1 MKDTSREGRV
11 RRPTIADV
19 ARRAGVSKGLV
30 SFALNDRPGVNVATR
45 DRILSVAAEMG
56 WSPDVRARS
65 LSTNR
70 SFALGLVLQRDTAI
84 VAGDPFFPAFIA
96 GVERELSPAGQA
108 LVLASVPPGPRA
120 ADTYRKLAS
129 ERRVDGVFISD
140 LRAKDERLALVHS
153 LGLAA
158 VTLGH
163 PDIESPFP
171 SVTVDDVDGMI
182 ATVDHLAELG
192 HRRIAHVAGSSEML
206 HARRRRDAF
215 ESACTKHGVE
225 CRVVETDFSARQ
237 GAEATTALVAVAATR
252 PTAITYSNDQMALA
266 GIAVAQRM
274 GLSVPGDL
282 SMAGFDDSDIAR
294 YVYPS
299 LTSVATDVV
308 EWGAAAARALLAVI
322 AGIGVDD
329 TELAPARLVVRE
341 STGPA
346 PSSRSSH
353 PHPVLP
359 ALADL
364 ADPEPRVG

>member
-1 MKDTSREGRV
+1 MTETPHAGRQ

-19 ARRAGVSKGLV
+19 AERAGVSKGLV

-45 DRILSVAAEMG
+45 ERILTIAAEMG
-56 WSPDVRARS
+56 WSPDLRARS

-96 GVERELSPAGQA
+96 GVERELSAAGQA
-108 LVLASVPPGPRA
+108 LVLASVPPGPRE

-129 ERRVDGVFISD
+129 ERRVDGVFLAD
-140 LRAKDERLALVHS
+140 LRAADERPALVAS

-163 PDIESPFP
+163 ADIDSPFP
-171 SVTVDDVDGMI
+171 AVTVDDVDGMI
-182 ATVDHLAELG
+182 ATVDHLADLG
-192 HRRIAHVAGSSEML
+192 HRSLAHVAGSSFML
-206 HARRRRDAF
+206 HARRRGDAF
-215 ESACTKHGVE
+215 MAACARRGVE
-225 CRVVETDFSARQ
+225 GRVAQTDFSARR
-237 GAEATTALVAVAATR
+237 GAEATSELIEDAATR

-266 GIAVAQRM
+266 GIAVAQRRGM
-274 GLSVPGDL
+274 SVPGDV
-282 SMAGFDDSDIAR
+282 SIAGFDDSDIAR

-308 EWGAAAARALLAVI
+308 EWGAAAARTLLALI
-322 AGIGVDD
+322 AGEGLDD
-329 TELAPARLVVRE
+329 AELAPAHLVIRE

-346 PSSRSSH
+346 PH
-353 PHPVLP
+353 
-359 ALADL
+359 LAT
-364 ADPEPRVG
+364 

>member
-1 MKDTSREGRV
+1 MSETSHEGRA

-45 DRILSVAAEMG
+45 DRILTVAAEMG

-70 SFALGLVLQRDTAI
+70 SFALGLVLQRDTEI

-96 GVERELSPAGQA
+96 GVERELRRPGRRSCWHPCR
-108 LVLASVPPGPRA
+108 PGPLE

-129 ERRVDGVFISD
+129 ERRVDGVFLAD
-140 LRAKDERLALVHS
+140 LRAADERLALVES

-163 PDIESPFP
+163 PDIDSPFP
-171 SVTVDDVDGMI
+171 AVTVDDVDGMI
-182 ATVDHLAELG
+182 ADRRPPRRTRPPLA
-192 HRRIAHVAGSSEML
+192 SPTSP
-206 HARRRRDAF
+206 ARRTCSTRADAGMRSCRRVRGARSRRPSRRDGLQRA
-215 ESACTKHGVE
+215 SRAPRRRPTLIA
-225 CRVVETDFSARQ
+225 D
-237 GAEATTALVAVAATR
+237 AATR

-266 GIAVAQRM
+266 GIAVAQRA

-282 SMAGFDDSDIAR
+282 SVAGFDDSDIAR

-299 LTSVATDVV
+299 LTSVATDAV
-308 EWGAAAARALLAVI
+308 EWGAAAARALLAR
-322 AGIGVDD
+322 DRRCR
-329 TELAPARLVVRE
+329 AR
-341 STGPA
+341 
-346 PSSRSSH
+346 
-353 PHPVLP
+353 
-359 ALADL
+359 
-364 ADPEPRVG
+364 